1 MIAIEQYKPFH
12 NSQDFERIFKK
23 SFKTLREQHTNIE
36 NFCKTILK
44 KAIDAKNIYILY
56 YKDLPAGY
64 AIFSINQK
72 KAFWQFDYIIDQR
85 QCRKYAR
92 IFRSTILYEISKKAD
107 SLKFLILTENKK
119 SLNSMLKLPKYTK
132 IEIKK
137 EETSF
142 NKRKGFFYE
151 IDLKQLDNLKQLNDS
166 NTYETR
172 TCLHFG
178 TFAPEF
184 SRAGI

>member
-1 MIAIEQYKPFH
+1 MITIEQYKLFH

-23 SFKTLREQHTNIE
+23 SFETLREQHINIE
-36 NFCKTILK
+36 NFCKTNLK
-44 KAIDAKNIYILY
+44 KATDSKNIYILY
-56 YKDLPAGY
+56 YKDLPVGY
-64 AIFSINQK
+64 AIFSIDQK
-72 KAFWQFDYIIDQR
+72 KAFWEFDYIINQK
-85 QCRKYAR
+85 QYRKYAR
-92 IFRSTILYEISKKAD
+92 IFRSIVLCEISKKAD
-107 SLKFLILTENKK
+107 SLKFFILKENKRA
-119 SLNSMLKLPKYTK
+119 LNAMLKLPKHTK

-137 EETSF
+137 EETLF
-142 NKRKGFFYE
+142 NKYKGFFYE
-151 IDLKQLDNLKQLNDS
+151 IDLKQLDNFKQLNDS